1 KRGKILPNQSID
13 LYNATIVAV
22 LPESCSEMF
31 RFTIESLFIT
41 HADTKLN
48 TIGHMLN
55 ENSVGNHH
63 HPLFNP
69 RLDRGSK
76 ATSTSTAAAA
86 ASTASSTGSSNKGQQ
101 IISSPSSTPKC
112 YHRPWN
118 ELRHLKSIWTD
129 TNLNG
134 VQSQQHRTAIQ
145 AVHLANRMQHLHMI
159 PDPINVCTRPLLPM

>member
-1 KRGKILPNQSID
+1 MRLQFIAKRGKILPNQSID

-159 PDPINVCTRPLLPM
+159 PDPIN